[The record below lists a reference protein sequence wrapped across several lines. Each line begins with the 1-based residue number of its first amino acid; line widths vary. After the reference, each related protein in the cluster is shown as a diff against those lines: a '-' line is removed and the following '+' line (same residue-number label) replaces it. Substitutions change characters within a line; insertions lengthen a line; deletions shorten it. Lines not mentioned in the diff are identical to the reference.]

1 MAGEGVGGAVLREGD
16 PPDSLAPTSG
26 PGGVLRV
33 WEREALLFRRV
44 WRTALLGSF
53 LQPLLYLAGMGLGV
67 GSLVDEGSGS
77 AELLGDVS
85 YLAFLAPALVAAA
98 AMNVCAQ
105 ESLWPRIDGF
115 LWSNAYRAAT
125 STPVTPAQVAGG
137 VGLWYATRALITVV
151 GVVVVLT
158 LFDDTRTWGLL
169 GAIPAGVLT
178 GLAFALP
185 ITAWTSTRT
194 GDVSFPAIMRFGI
207 IPMFLFG
214 GVFYP
219 IDQLPTAVAAIARI
233 TPLWH
238 GVELARGS
246 VLGTLDLGATAV
258 HVAVLLLYLLVGA
271 LACRITFTRRLTS

>member
-1 MAGEGVGGAVLREGD
+1 MAADVGVDRVPAEPGPLPPTAGA
-16 PPDSLAPTSG
+16 A
-26 PGGVLRV
+26 GVLRV
-33 WEREALLFRRV
+33 WERQALLFRRV
-44 WRTALLGSF
+44 WRTALLGAF
-53 LQPLLYLAGMGLGV
+53 LQPLLYLVGMGLGV
-67 GSLVDEGSGS
+67 GSLVDDGTGS
-77 AELLGDVS
+77 ADLLGGVS

-105 ESLWPRIDGF
+105 ESLWPLLDGF
-115 LWSNAYRAAT
+115 LWNNAYRAAT
-125 STPVTPAQVAGG
+125 STPITPAQVAGG
-137 VGLWYATRALITVV
+137 LGLWHATRALSTVV

-194 GDVSFPAIMRFGI
+194 GDASFPSILRFGI
-207 IPMFLFG
+207 VPMFLFG

-219 IDQLPTAVAAIARI
+219 IDQLPTAVAVLAQL

-246 VLGTLDLGATAV
+246 VLGTLDAGAAVV
-258 HVAVLLLYLLVGA
+258 HVAVLLGYATVGA
-271 LACRITFTRRLTS
+271 VACRITFTRRLTS